1 MEYLATLKTEI
12 DDFEVEYEIEV
23 IRSTSNHLDI
33 IKKEINN
40 TLDELDA
47 NLEEKEK
54 IIYEYNSRID
64 DLLSKADGKDY
75 LFAVMSGIIS
85 GTIDIFLVDDFSFEN
100 VNSWGTKEVEEF
112 VMKTAKKK
120 GYKGESLA
128 QAISFLEKDNPIA
141 TDKTTAF
148 FGGGRQHH
156 LRDFSHHPT
165 PVGLFF
171 SILTQFT
178 HKVYGTDTNGNFV
191 FTELQEDSLSLI
203 GTNIPE
209 KISFG
214 VIKWLLH
221 LVSDMAGSS
230 SSVAKG
236 SKGTGLPGFF
246 LSTLKEISSLPIFK
260 NDDGS
265 KEVSIWISKLFNG
278 TLLGKRD
285 EKGKLI
291 PAPFDLRTEIGISHH
306 ISTQTIPILINEC
319 LVRSFYFFR
328 RFYIELKKNQV
339 INIKDLSKL
348 NWKNTLPFKNRTVIR
363 MVAISHGVM
372 STIDITE
379 SMIESAVES
388 GMNPTVFAKNMVV
401 KVNFVGLGKVAFS
414 VASDISMGNKRRKIR
429 GDKIKVMNDYIF
441 LLNEKLYYKQAQV
454 WIEAIE
460 TRQILLGLGENLQ
473 KAILEYKDAFNDI
486 EDNLNKISTYTSD
499 IDKNNRGLN
508 EEIIDILEWE

>member
-12 DDFEVEYEIEV
+12 EDFEVEYEIEV

-141 TDKTTAF
+141 TDKATAF

-178 HKVYGTDTNGNFV
+178 HKVYGTDTMV
-191 FTELQEDSLSLI
+191 ILYLQ
-203 GTNIPE
+203 NC
-209 KISFG
+209 
-214 VIKWLLH
+214 
-221 LVSDMAGSS
+221 
-230 SSVAKG
+230 
-236 SKGTGLPGFF
+236 
-246 LSTLKEISSLPIFK
+246 
-260 NDDGS
+260 
-265 KEVSIWISKLFNG
+265 
-278 TLLGKRD
+278 KR
-285 EKGKLI
+285 
-291 PAPFDLRTEIGISHH
+291 
-306 ISTQTIPILINEC
+306 ILC
-319 LVRSFYFFR
+319 
-328 RFYIELKKNQV
+328 
-339 INIKDLSKL
+339 
-348 NWKNTLPFKNRTVIR
+348 
-363 MVAISHGVM
+363 H
-372 STIDITE
+372 
-379 SMIESAVES
+379 
-388 GMNPTVFAKNMVV
+388 
-401 KVNFVGLGKVAFS
+401 
-414 VASDISMGNKRRKIR
+414 
-429 GDKIKVMNDYIF
+429 
-441 LLNEKLYYKQAQV
+441 
-454 WIEAIE
+454 
-460 TRQILLGLGENLQ
+460 
-473 KAILEYKDAFNDI
+473 
-486 EDNLNKISTYTSD
+486 
-499 IDKNNRGLN
+499 
-508 EEIIDILEWE
+508 